1 MRIATTRVSLMAL
14 TLVLGLEGTTRADL
28 LYNTTS
34 PDNTNP
40 AGSLDMTGNNVAAN
54 FGLSAPATITDIRF
68 WSWEGSPGYTGS
80 ITWSIYQD
88 NNGTIGATMFSET
101 TSNVS
106 HTDLGNGGFDNDIP
120 VSVPLGAGI
129 YWLGLH
135 NGPLSNDSNGHMLSA
150 KSMVLPR
157 LYAPQTYDL
166 AAGGPWVSHGG
177 DLDLAFALYGQQG
190 VAAPEP
196 STLIVGGLGGLL
208 WLGYVSCRRRAA

>member
-1 MRIATTRVSLMAL
+1 MAL
-14 TLVLGLEGTTRADL
+14 TLVLGLEDTAQADL

-34 PDNTNP
+34 PDTVNLE
-40 AGSLDMTGNNVAAN
+40 GSLDMTGNNVAAS
-54 FGLSAPATITDIRF
+54 FGFSTAATITDVRF
-68 WSWEGSPGYTGS
+68 WSWEGSPGYIGS

-88 NNGTIGATMFSET
+88 NNGTIGATLFSET

-106 HTDLGNGGFDNDIP
+106 RTDLGNGGFDNDIP
-120 VSVPLGAGI
+120 VSVPLGAGG

-135 NGPLSNDSNGHMLSA
+135 NGPLSNDSDGYMLWA
-150 KSMVLPR
+150 KSMVGPR
-157 LYAPQTYDL
+157 VYAPQTYDL
-166 AAGGPWVSHGG
+166 ATGGPWVSQGG

-208 WLGYVSCRRRAA
+208 WLGYVYCRRRAA